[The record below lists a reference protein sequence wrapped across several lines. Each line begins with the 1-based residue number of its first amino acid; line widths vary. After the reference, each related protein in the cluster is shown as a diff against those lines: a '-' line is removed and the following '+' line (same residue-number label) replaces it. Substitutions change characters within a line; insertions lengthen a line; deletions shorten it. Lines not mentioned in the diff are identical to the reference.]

1 MSYWACARAE
11 WQREQVAAAYLNRA
25 GFTTYLPR
33 LRQSRTARGRKIEVQ
48 PPLFPGYLFV
58 QIVNGWW
65 QARWSPGVAAV
76 LMDGEQPA
84 HVPDSIIA
92 EIRSRERDGL
102 IELPR
107 RKLVRGDRIRVVR
120 GAFFEQVGLFDN
132 INGHGRVHV
141 LLSLLGAARRVTL
154 PRDDVEPFV

>member
-1 MSYWACARAE
+1 MYWACARAE
-11 WQREQVAAAYLNRA
+11 WQREQVAVAYLKRA

-33 LRQSRTARGRKIEVQ
+33 LRQSRIARGRKIEVQ

-65 QARWSPGVAAV
+65 SARWSPGVAAV

-84 HVPDSIIA
+84 HVPDSIIG

-102 IELPR
+102 IELPKR
-107 RKLVRGDRIRVVR
+107 PLVKGQRVRVLR
-120 GAFFEQVGLFDN
+120 GAFLEQVGLFDGV
-132 INGHGRVHV
+132 NGAGRVHI
-141 LLSLLGAARRVTL
+141 LLGLLGGARVTL